1 MGCRNCSVDKFD
13 SFFGVLILGKTIKT
27 IATSVGFLF
36 LLQCLG
42 CGPGTTQAAS
52 DQSVTPDIS
61 QVQPQTIA
69 AGSQSMTIKVT
80 GTNFSSDS
88 AVLWNGA
95 ALPTTVVD
103 SNTLSSTV
111 GSSSLTTPTT
121 VQLQVQDKQSKKSS
135 KTVPVT
141 ITGADAGPSSAL
153 SISIASLPQGVVGS
167 SYSGSF
173 TAVGGASPYTWSV
186 SSGQLPPGLVLS
198 SSTGVLSGT
207 PAASGNYNFGI
218 KLIDSSSSV
227 QSATTTVSLPV
238 VTTAPVTPPLAIT
251 TTSIPTGTI
260 GSAYSTVLQSTGG
273 TAPYA
278 WSITAGGLPNGLSFS
293 ATTGLISGTPTAAGT
308 TNFTAAIAD
317 SSNPAQTKSVQLALV
332 ITATPLGITTSS
344 LPSGTIGSTYTN
356 LLQATGGTAPYT
368 WSIASGSLPAGLSLA
383 SATGIISGTPTTAGT
398 FSFTATAAD
407 AGSPAQSKSVSLSIV
422 IAPVTL
428 AISTSALPSGTQN
441 SSYSGT
447 LQAFGGTGT
456 YTWSIASGT
465 LPAGLSLAP
474 STGVVSGTP
483 TSSGNTSFK
492 VAVSDTGSPV
502 QSATATISLSIVAA
516 GTPLAISSTSLP
528 TGKPNK
534 PYNATLNATGGTSP
548 YTWSITN
555 GSLPSGL
562 SFATAT
568 GVISGKAT
576 ASSSTSLTFQ
586 VIDSSSTPQTKSI
599 TLTLAIAPTA
609 IAITSSTLSAGTKG
623 SSYSSLLQASG
634 GTTPYTWSISAGS
647 LPAGLSLAPS
657 TGLISGTPTATGT
670 SNFTV
675 TVADAGN
682 PVQTASATTSIVV
695 AAPAPPAL
703 AITTSSMP
711 AGTNGTS
718 YSSAL
723 QASGGTS
730 PYAWS
735 ITAGS
740 LPAGLSLNQGTGLI
754 SGTPTTNGTSNF
766 TATVTDGGSPA
777 QTKSV
782 PLSIVVAAAAP
793 PALAITTSSMP
804 AGTNGTSYSNAL
816 QASGGTSPY
825 AWSITAGSLPAG
837 LSLNQ
842 ATGLISGTPTTNGT
856 SNFTATVTD
865 SGSPAQTK
873 SATLSIVV
881 SAAGPSALTI
891 SVTLPSGTA
900 GTAYS
905 SSMSASGGT
914 PAYTWSITAGSL
926 PTGLTLAASSGT
938 ISGTPSATGT
948 YNFTATVTDNSSPTA
963 QTKSAATSIVVS
975 APGPTGPGTTW
986 YIRPDG
992 GTRYSANAP
1001 TGQCDGQAD
1010 VAYSGS
1016 GTNQHCAFSDYRFL
1030 YDDQSYQNSAWV
1042 IAGGDTVIIRGGP
1055 YRIGVSQGTNP
1066 ADIWCNGFGNPYGCF
1081 NPTIPAGS
1089 PTQHTRILGENYGSC
1104 SQSNMTQLYGGF
1116 GLWSVINLDGA
1127 QYVDVQCVELTR
1139 HSQCVRFGVPALP
1152 SYCNSS
1158 FPIDDYAANGMITDQ
1173 NTHDILIQD
1182 VWIHGFTSRGIIGP
1196 IGGTVT
1202 ATRVD
1207 IAYNGAAGW
1216 DFDDGN
1222 TTPSLNAVLNL
1233 SSVIIEWNGCNQ
1245 AYPGTGAVSCYDD
1258 TSGGYGDGIGTPA
1271 GTCLTAHVD
1280 HSTFRYNTQDG
1291 YDMLHNDTGNCSMSI
1306 TDSTSYG
1313 NMGSQFKW
1321 GPNDN
1326 PMVFTNNTVLANC
1339 MRLSAPFPGQ
1349 PSTYNANL
1357 HDLCRASDS
1366 IAFGFR
1372 DGGTLLMA
1380 NNTIVAT
1387 APTTF
1392 DSSCSGTYPQTP
1404 GQGTCA
1410 NSTFTFENNIVY
1422 GIDDPSTYNAG
1433 GVPGGPGAFYYD
1445 TPIGHVIRTN
1455 NIYFGMGHGFNCST
1469 GFPAEQCQDPLF
1481 VGEPVFTQESDLD
1494 NFNFKISSGSPAV
1507 GAGIPI
1513 PSLTLDYSGAS
1524 RPNPPSLGALEP

>member
-1 MGCRNCSVDKFD
+1 
-13 SFFGVLILGKTIKT
+13 
-27 IATSVGFLF
+27 
-36 LLQCLG
+36 
-42 CGPGTTQAAS
+42 
-52 DQSVTPDIS
+52 
-61 QVQPQTIA
+61 
-69 AGSQSMTIKVT
+69 MTIKVT

-111 GSSSLTTPTT
+111 GSGSLTTPTT
-121 VQLQVQDKQSKKSS
+121 VQLQVQDEQTMKSS
-135 KTVPVT
+135 QVVPLT
-141 ITGADAGPSSAL
+141 ITGANFGPTSAL

-173 TAVGGASPYTWSV
+173 TAVGGASPYTWSL
-186 SSGQLPPGLVLS
+186 SSGQLPPGLSLS
-198 SSTGVLSGT
+198 SSTGALSGT
-207 PAASGNYNFGI
+207 PTASGNYNFGI

-238 VTTAPVTPPLAIT
+238 VNAPPPAPMALSIT
-251 TTSIPTGTI
+251 STSIPAGTI
-260 GSAYSTVLQSTGG
+260 GSAYSAVLQSSGG
-273 TAPYA
+273 AAPYA

-293 ATTGLISGTPTAAGT
+293 ATTGLISGTPTAVGV

-317 SSNPAQTKSVQLALV
+317 SSNPAQAKSVQLTLV
-332 ITATPLGITTSS
+332 IAATPLGITTSS

-356 LLQATGGTAPYT
+356 LLQATGGTSPYT
-368 WSIASGSLPAGLSLA
+368 WSIASGSLPTGLSLA
-383 SATGIISGTPTTAGT
+383 SATGIISGAPTTAGT

-428 AISTSALPSGTQN
+428 AIATSTLPSATQS

-483 TSSGNTSFK
+483 TSSGPTSFK

-502 QSATATISLSIVAA
+502 QSASATISLSIVAA
-516 GTPLAISSTSLP
+516 GTPLAISTTSLP
-528 TGKPNK
+528 QGKPNK
-534 PYNATLNATGGTSP
+534 NYSATLNATGGTEP
-548 YTWSITN
+548 YTWVITN
-555 GSLPSGL
+555 GTLPTNL
-562 SFATAT
+562 SFASTTTT
-568 GVISGKAT
+568 GTISGKPT
-576 ASSSTSLTFQ
+576 ASSTTSLTFQ
-586 VIDSSSTPQTKSI
+586 VTDSSSTPQTQST
-599 TLTLAIAPTA
+599 TLSLVIAPTA
-609 IAITSSTLSAGTKG
+609 VTITSSTLSAGTNG
-623 SSYSSLLQASG
+623 SSYSGLLKATG
-634 GTTPYTWSISAGS
+634 GTPPYTWSVSPGS

-682 PVQTASATTSIVV
+682 PAQTASATTSIVV
-695 AAPAPPAL
+695 AAPAPTTL
-703 AITTSSMP
+703 TITTSSMP
-711 AGTNGTS
+711 T
-718 YSSAL
+718 
-723 QASGGTS
+723 
-730 PYAWS
+730 
-735 ITAGS
+735 
-740 LPAGLSLNQGTGLI
+740 
-754 SGTPTTNGTSNF
+754 
-766 TATVTDGGSPA
+766 
-777 QTKSV
+777 
-782 PLSIVVAAAAP
+782 
-793 PALAITTSSMP
+793 
-804 AGTNGTSYSNAL
+804 GTNGTSYSNAL

-865 SGSPAQTK
+865 GGSPAQSK
-873 SATLSIVV
+873 SVPLSIVV
-881 SAAGPSALTI
+881 AAASAPALTI
-891 SVTLPSGTA
+891 NATLPSGTA

-905 SSMSASGGT
+905 NAMSASGGT

-938 ISGTPSATGT
+938 ISGTPSASGT

-963 QTKSAATSIVVS
+963 QTKSAATSIVI
-975 APGPTGPGTTW
+975 AAAGPTGPGTTW

-992 GTRYSANAP
+992 GTRYSSNMP

-1055 YRIGVSQGTNP
+1055 YRIGVSQGVNP
-1066 ADIWCNGFGNPYGCF
+1066 ADVWCNGFGNPYGCF

-1116 GLWSVINLDGA
+1116 ALWSVINLDGA

-1152 SYCNSS
+1152 SYCSSS

-1173 NTHDILIQD
+1173 NTHDILLQD
-1182 VWIHGFTSRGIIGP
+1182 MWIHGFTSRGIIGP
-1196 IGGTVT
+1196 IGGAVT

-1222 TTPSLNAVLNL
+1222 ATPSLNGVVNFSNL
-1233 SSVIIEWNGCNQ
+1233 TVEWNGCNQ
-1245 AYPGTGAVSCYDD
+1245 QYPGTGAVSCYGQ
-1258 TSGGYGDGIGTPA
+1258 SNGGYGDGIGTPA

-1291 YDMLHNDTGNCSMSI
+1291 YDMLHNDTGNCSGSI
-1306 TDSTSYG
+1306 TDSASYG
-1313 NMGSQFKW
+1313 NNGSQFKW

-1357 HDLCRASDS
+1357 SDFCRASDS

-1380 NNTIVAT
+1380 NNTIIAY

-1392 DSSCSGTYPQTP
+1392 DATCSGTYPAA
-1404 GQGTCA
+1404 QGTGTCL
-1410 NSTFTFENNIVY
+1410 NSTFTFENNIVM
-1422 GIDDPSTYNAG
+1422 GIDNPNTYSVG
-1433 GVPGGPGAFYYD
+1433 GVPGGPGGFYYSS
-1445 TPIGHVIRTN
+1445 TIGHVIRSN
-1455 NIYFGMGHGFNCST
+1455 NLYFGLGHGFSCPT
-1469 GFPAEQCQDPLF
+1469 GYPNEICQDPLF
-1481 VGEPVFTQESDLD
+1481 VGEPAFTGEASLD
-1494 NFNFKISSGSPAV
+1494 NFNFKITPGSPAV
-1507 GAGIPI
+1507 GAGLSI
-1513 PSLTLDYSGAS
+1513 PSITLDYSGAT
-1524 RPNPPSLGALEP
+1524 RPNPPSIGALEP